1 MTLTQGAAGTHE
13 ATGAAPEHR
22 ACCAEPRERPVPIE
36 RMSMLSNQASVALLG
51 PDARLL
57 WFCHPEPDS

>member
-1 MTLTQGAAGTHE
+1 
-13 ATGAAPEHR
+13 
-22 ACCAEPRERPVPIE
+22 
-36 RMSMLSNQASVALLG
+36 MLSNQASVALLG